1 MFVKLNTT
9 NHRTSV
15 FLQRSTASMSID
27 KMEVK
32 STTPSYG
39 IAFEM
44 EYNTEWD
51 AYLTQLNNGIRWEV
65 VDGEYEHKKIIIYTE
80 HQEIIWIGKG
90 FADWKASK

>member
-1 MFVKLNTT
+1 MIVTLETT
-9 NHRTSV
+9 NHRTCV

-51 AYLTQLNNGIRWEV
+51 AYLTQLNNSILWEV
-65 VDGEYEHKKIIIYTE
+65 VDGEDGHRKIIIYTQ

-90 FADWKASK
+90 FLDWKASR